1 MIVTK
6 HSCQNIQASVHN
18 LLVAKYPWQ
27 QIILLTGQYE
37 MKIVSLLLWQNTSQK
52 VCDKFHSYHSE
63 RVKWNF
69 ELNYLRYPS
78 CLKNFKLSAMSL
90 NLTVPMILWIFHY
103 YDLTTRGSHC
113 LLSCQNFPGQGTRGT
128 PDNVNTGNSHTQ
140 IKYYLKTRE
149 TIVNMSIANIS
160 KCVEFSHQHT
170 SEYLENSDKI
180 GASWKLNKASS

>member
-6 HSCQNIQASVHN
+6 HACQNIQASVYN
-18 LLVAKYPWQ
+18 LLMTKYPWQ

-113 LLSCQNFPGQGTRGT
+113 LLSCQNFPGQGTQGT
-128 PDNVNTGNSHTQ
+128 PENVNTGNSHTQ
-140 IKYYLKTRE
+140 IKYYLKNKGNNCQH
-149 TIVNMSIANIS
+149 VNCLYIKLCQILSPTYIRIS
-160 KCVEFSHQHT
+160 RK
-170 SEYLENSDKI
+170 
-180 GASWKLNKASS
+180 